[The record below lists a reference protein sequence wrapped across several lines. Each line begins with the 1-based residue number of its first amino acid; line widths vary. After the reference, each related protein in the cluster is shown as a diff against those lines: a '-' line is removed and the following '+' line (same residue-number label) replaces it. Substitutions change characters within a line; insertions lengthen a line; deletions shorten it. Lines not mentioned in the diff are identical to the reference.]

1 MRIIRQVFPQ
11 GHPIIVDAQ
20 LDDDNG
26 VVQDSVVIYPI
37 LPDGIIGQPI
47 FSKEDPATSILDE
60 IINDLLNEN

>member
-47 FSKEDPATSILDE
+47 FNKEDPATAVLDE